1 MTKIQELTQKDINN
15 NVATTKDFWEYSKIG
30 LKAPFSF
37 WKNSAPESVFEIIN
51 WFNGGSSG
59 GYFNIIFNS
68 LPLLK
73 GEFPCVYIDETGV
86 IITNYRYIVNGQDGL
101 QVIPFHAIKS
111 IGEETQKAE
120 DVFDKGI
127 NKLFGEDKEM
137 VVNYELNGS
146 HMRLV
151 DPEGVEDLKNIYNA
165 NEYSNLDETQKL
177 ILEKTY
183 YEFEKFNPDLNLS
196 KISWV
201 SSLEYASQIQPEKKA
216 SQEIVEENESE
227 KENNK
232 NVSQEEM
239 PNNIT
244 FFEKIKSS
252 AVLFLVWCLTL
263 LMPIVRLPSDP
274 GISFAGLSLNFW
286 QIKFELGD
294 GAWGWAFSHDNS
306 AFMNLFVYGI
316 IGVIFCVFIRKTKA
330 SFFTNFAVILYLLFM
345 FFLWI
350 IYIGSSYNLVF
361 GFYIHVVVMNYML
374 CDILI
379 KKNFLFNVFNKLR

>member
-1 MTKIQELTQKDINN
+1 MTKIQELTQKDIND

-59 GYFNIIFNS
+59 EYFNIIFNS

-101 QVIPFHAIKS
+101 QAIPFHAIKS

-146 HMRLV
+146 PMRLV

-165 NEYSNLDETQKL
+165 NEYSNLDDTQKL

-201 SSLEYASQIQPEKKA
+201 SSLEYASQIQPEKKV

-227 KENNK
+227 KEDNK
-232 NVSQEEM
+232 NISQEETL
-239 PNNIT
+239 NHIT

-252 AVLFLVWCLTL
+252 AVLLLVWCLTL

-306 AFMNLFVYGI
+306 AEMNLFVYGI

-330 SFFTNFAVILYLLFM
+330 SFFTSFAVILYLLVM
-345 FFLWI
+345 FFLWVV
-350 IYIGSSYNLVF
+350 YIGSSYNLVF
-361 GFYIHVVVMNYML
+361 GFYIHVLVINYML

-379 KKNFLFNVFNKLR
+379 KKNFLFSIFNKLR